1 MKRKLFKIV
10 TVLLVLALLVMP
22 NFIYVGVGLA
32 SYAVSDSATNHQ
44 NIDFDAKL
52 KEGNI
57 LNLNINVKREGY
69 FNGEITA
76 VENQHQEIDTVTGKP
91 CSLQLLEHIRTG
103 IRGIIFV
110 TRQKRKRV
118 HRWIRHRRFSI
129 NPAGTV
135 SW

>member
-69 FNGEITA
+69 FNGEITL
-76 VENQHQEIDTVTGKP
+76 ENSNFTFDTTQANQYISKIEANKVYLI
-91 CSLQLLEHIRTG
+91 S
-103 IRGIIFV
+103 
-110 TRQKRKRV
+110 QKVRV
-118 HRWIRHRRFSI
+118 R
-129 NPAGTV
+129 
-135 SW
+135 